1 MKKSLEISLKTF
13 HKTLTFPVNTAKLP
27 PINPTSGGGKK
38 SSLFAKELENIL
50 TKELETRHQSNPGPS
65 PPQPGPKPG
74 TITQGQGDAGAGS
87 RPENKIP
94 RPKRKGGGV
103 PSEMNSSLRQRAP
116 AMFLRKL
123 DQVRSLCHRYMLFWG
138 LLLLENYFDV

>member
-1 MKKSLEISLKTF
+1 M
-13 HKTLTFPVNTAKLP
+13 NTAKLP

-50 TKELETRHQSNPGPS
+50 TKELETRHQSNPGTL

-74 TITQGQGDAGAGS
+74 TITQGQGDAAAASGS

-94 RPKRKGGGV
+94 RPKRKGGAG

-123 DQVRSLCHRYMLFWG
+123 DQVCSLCHRFVVLG
-138 LLLLENYFDV
+138 AFDYV

>member
-1 MKKSLEISLKTF
+1 M
-13 HKTLTFPVNTAKLP
+13 NTAKLP
-27 PINPTSGGGKK
+27 PINPTSGVGKK

-65 PPQPGPKPG
+65 PQPGPKPG
-74 TITQGQGDAGAGS
+74 TITQGQGDAAAGS

-94 RPKRKGGGV
+94 RPKRKGGAG

-123 DQVRSLCHRYMLFWG
+123 DQVRSLSPGHKYVVLRGF
-138 LLLLENYFDV
+138 